1 MTPSKEPIKIAIVA
15 DAMGNFR
22 VSQVL
27 IVDLPI
33 QQMER
38 MRAAGQLDCGKR
50 QRISAFKIADLP
62 EAVANQLYAENRIQV
77 DDDDLRFEG
86 AEARLDAET
95 AFAIMQRL
103 APGHFVAVS
112 VDRTIP
118 CM

>member
-1 MTPSKEPIKIAIVA
+1 
-15 DAMGNFR
+15 MGNFR

-50 QRISAFKIADLP
+50 QRISPVKIAELP
-62 EAVANQLYAENRIQV
+62 EAVTSQLYAEERISL
-77 DDDDLRFEG
+77 DDDELRFEG
-86 AEARLDAET
+86 AEARREAEE

-103 APGHFVAVS
+103 APGRYAAVS
-112 VDRTIP
+112 IDRTIP
-118 CM
+118 SM